1 MNDSLVKT
9 CALLGVDGFIVD
21 VECDILNSLPGL
33 ILVGLGGKA
42 VSEAKDRIK
51 SAIRNSGMT
60 VPSKKLTINL
70 APADMPKDGSA
81 YDLGIAISILHA
93 SGQISLPKP
102 VLFIGELSLNG
113 KIKNVKGVINYLLAA
128 KSGSITDA
136 FVPKGNCYEASLI
149 DGINVFPADSLDEVV
164 RHLTRGPKIQK
175 TSRRATDLQPKYHNL
190 LIDQIYGQ
198 DEAKRAISVSIAGN
212 HNILLSGPPGSGK
225 TMLARAASELLPIP
239 TLEEI
244 IEITK
249 IQSISGTTNSLQIN
263 RPFRSPH
270 HSSSNAAIIG
280 GGLRIK
286 PGEIS
291 LSHKGILF
299 LDELPEFRRDTLE
312 SLRQPLESQEVA
324 ISRSNYS
331 VCFPA
336 DTLLIAAKNPCPC
349 GYRGDQTRN
358 CRCNESEI
366 KRYSSK
372 LSGPLLDRFDISIN
386 VQNVKASEIKSNNIS
401 PSQLPEIIKRAR
413 DIQSRRFK
421 AHKTNSRMTNEEVR
435 EYCSLDS
442 DSHKLM
448 GTAYDKLGL
457 STRGFIRTLKVAR
470 TIADIDGKKNIS
482 PPHIAEALSYRI
494 KY

>member
-9 CALLGVDGFIVD
+9 CALLGIDGFIVD
-21 VECDILNSLPGL
+21 VECDISNSLPGL

-51 SAIRNSGMT
+51 SAVRNSGLTM
-60 VPSKKLTINL
+60 PPKKLTINL
-70 APADMPKDGSA
+70 APSDMPKDGSA

-93 SGQISLPKP
+93 SGQITLNKP
-102 VLFIGELSLNG
+102 VLFIGELSLSG

-128 KSGSITDA
+128 KSGLIKDA
-136 FVPKGNCYEASLI
+136 FIPKGNCYEASLI
-149 DGINVFPADSLDEVV
+149 DGINIYPADSLDEVV
-164 RHLTRGPKIQK
+164 RHLTMGPKIQK
-175 TSRRATDLQPKYHNL
+175 TSYRATNLQPKYHNL

-198 DEAKRAISVSIAGN
+198 DDAKRAISVSIAGN

-244 IEITK
+244 IEISK
-249 IQSISGTTNSLQIN
+249 IHSISGTTNSFQIN

-270 HSSSNAAIIG
+270 HTSSNAALIG
-280 GGLRIK
+280 GGTRIK
-286 PGEIS
+286 PGELS

-386 VQNVKASEIKSNNIS
+386 VQNVKASEIKSKDIF
-401 PSQLPEIIKRAR
+401 PSQLPEIIKKAR
-413 DIQSRRFK
+413 DIQSRRFN

-448 GTAYDKLGL
+448 DTAYEKLGL

-470 TIADIDGKKNIS
+470 TIADMDGKKNIS